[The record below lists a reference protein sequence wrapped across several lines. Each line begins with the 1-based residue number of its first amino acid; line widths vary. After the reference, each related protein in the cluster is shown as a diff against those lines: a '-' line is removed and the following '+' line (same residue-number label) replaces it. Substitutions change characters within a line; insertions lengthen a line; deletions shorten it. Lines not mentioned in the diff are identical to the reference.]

1 MIDLLNLQ
9 PTVISRDLRSKYILI
24 YGQPKVG
31 KTSFAAQLPN
41 NLIFSFEIGT
51 NALSGIYALPI
62 TKWSDLKIAI
72 KQLEKPEAR
81 EKFHTVTFDT
91 VSVAYSLCEKYI
103 CAQNGVQSI
112 GDIPYGKG
120 YMLTRIEFEETL
132 RKISMMGLGIILIA
146 HASRRVEKHAD
157 DSEIEFVS
165 PDLDKRCYA
174 IVNQLVDIIG
184 YIDIVFNED
193 GSTSRWLYT
202 RRTPTVMAGSRWK
215 YLDPKIPFGYQEL
228 VDAIGRA
235 IERAEKDDGAIVVD
249 ERAMT
254 TEKERS
260 YDEIRNEAE
269 SLWSKLIEKN
279 PENADKIMAIVEK
292 VFGQRIKLSS
302 ITPNQKDLYEL
313 VVAEMR
319 DLL

>member
-1 MIDLLNLQ
+1 
-9 PTVISRDLRSKYILI
+9 
-24 YGQPKVG
+24 
-31 KTSFAAQLPN
+31 
-41 NLIFSFEIGT
+41 
-51 NALSGIYALPI
+51 
-62 TKWSDLKIAI
+62 
-72 KQLEKPEAR
+72 
-81 EKFHTVTFDT
+81 
-91 VSVAYSLCEKYI
+91 
-103 CAQNGVQSI
+103 
-112 GDIPYGKG
+112 
-120 YMLTRIEFEETL
+120 MLTRIEFEETL

-146 HASRRVEKHAD
+146 HAARRVEKQAD
-157 DSEIEFVS
+157 DSEIEFFS
-165 PDLDKRCYA
+165 PDLDKRCYT

-260 YDEIRNEAE
+260 YDEIRSEAE
-269 SLWSKLIEKN
+269 SLWGKLIEKN

>member
-9 PTVISRDLRSKYILI
+9 PTVISRDLRSKYLLI

-112 GDIPYGKG
+112 GDIPYGKS
-120 YMLTRIEFEETL
+120 LPLFIE
-132 RKISMMGLGIILIA
+132 I
-146 HASRRVEKHAD
+146 
-157 DSEIEFVS
+157 
-165 PDLDKRCYA
+165 
-174 IVNQLVDIIG
+174 
-184 YIDIVFNED
+184 
-193 GSTSRWLYT
+193 
-202 RRTPTVMAGSRWK
+202 
-215 YLDPKIPFGYQEL
+215 
-228 VDAIGRA
+228 
-235 IERAEKDDGAIVVD
+235 
-249 ERAMT
+249 
-254 TEKERS
+254 
-260 YDEIRNEAE
+260 
-269 SLWSKLIEKN
+269 
-279 PENADKIMAIVEK
+279 
-292 VFGQRIKLSS
+292 
-302 ITPNQKDLYEL
+302 
-313 VVAEMR
+313 
-319 DLL
+319 

>member
-62 TKWSDLKIAI
+62 TKWTDFKVAI
-72 KQLEKPEAR
+72 KQLEKSEVR
-81 EKFHTVTFDT
+81 EKFHTVTLDT
-91 VSVAYSLCEKYI
+91 VSVAYSLCEKYV

-132 RKISMMGLGIILIA
+132 RKVSMMGLGIILIA
-146 HASRRVEKHAD
+146 HAARRVEKQSD
-157 DSEIEFVS
+157 DSEIEFFS
-165 PDLDKRCYA
+165 PDLDKRCYS

-184 YIDIVFNED
+184 YIDVRFNED

-235 IERAEKDDGAIVVD
+235 IERAEKDDGAVVVD
-249 ERAMT
+249 ERAVSV
-254 TEKERS
+254 EKERS

-269 SLWSKLIEKN
+269 TLWGKLIEKN
-279 PENADKIMAIVEK
+279 PENADKIMAVVEK

>member
-62 TKWSDLKIAI
+62 TKWTDFKVAI
-72 KQLEKPEAR
+72 KQLEKSEVR
-81 EKFHTVTFDT
+81 EKFHTVTLDT
-91 VSVAYSLCEKYI
+91 VSVAYSLCEKYV

-146 HASRRVEKHAD
+146 HAARRVEKQSD
-157 DSEIEFVS
+157 DSEIEFFS
-165 PDLDKRCYA
+165 PDLDKRCYS

-184 YIDIVFNED
+184 YIDVRFNED

-249 ERAMT
+249 ERAVSV
-254 TEKERS
+254 EKERS

-269 SLWSKLIEKN
+269 TLWGKLIEKN
-279 PENADKIMAIVEK
+279 PENADKIMAVVEK

>member
-62 TKWSDLKIAI
+62 TKWTDFKVAI
-72 KQLEKPEAR
+72 KQLEKSEVR
-81 EKFHTVTFDT
+81 EKFHTVTLDT
-91 VSVAYSLCEKYI
+91 VSVAYSLCEKYV

-146 HASRRVEKHAD
+146 HAARRVEKQSD
-157 DSEIEFVS
+157 DSEIEFFS
-165 PDLDKRCYA
+165 PDLDKRCYS

-184 YIDIVFNED
+184 YIDVRFNED

-235 IERAEKDDGAIVVD
+235 IERAEKDDGAVVVD
-249 ERAMT
+249 ERAVSV
-254 TEKERS
+254 EKERS

-269 SLWSKLIEKN
+269 TLWGKLIEKN
-279 PENADKIMAIVEK
+279 PENADKIMAVVEK

>member
-1 MIDLLNLQ
+1 
-9 PTVISRDLRSKYILI
+9 
-24 YGQPKVG
+24 
-31 KTSFAAQLPN
+31 
-41 NLIFSFEIGT
+41 
-51 NALSGIYALPI
+51 
-62 TKWSDLKIAI
+62 
-72 KQLEKPEAR
+72 
-81 EKFHTVTFDT
+81 
-91 VSVAYSLCEKYI
+91 
-103 CAQNGVQSI
+103 
-112 GDIPYGKG
+112 
-120 YMLTRIEFEETL
+120 MLTRIEFEETL

-146 HASRRVEKHAD
+146 HASRRVEKQAD
-157 DSEIEFVS
+157 DSEIEFFS

-269 SLWSKLIEKN
+269 SLWGKLIEKN

-292 VFGQRIKLSS
+292 VFGQMIKLSS

>member
-51 NALSGIYALPI
+51 NALSGIYAVPI
-62 TKWSDLKIAI
+62 TKWTDLKVYL
-72 KQLEKPEAR
+72 KQLEKPELK

-112 GDIPYGKG
+112 GDIPYGRG

-146 HASRRVEKHAD
+146 HASRRVEKQSD
-157 DSEIEFVS
+157 DSEIEFFS
-165 PDLDKRCYA
+165 PDLDKRCYS

-184 YIDIVFNED
+184 YIDIVFNSD
-193 GSTSRWLYT
+193 GTTSRWLYT

-235 IERAEKDDGAIVVD
+235 IERAEKEDGATVVD
-249 ERAMT
+249 ERAVIV
-254 TEKERS
+254 EKERS
-260 YDEIRNEAE
+260 YDEIRADAEA
-269 SLWSKLIEKN
+269 LWSKLIEKN
-279 PENADKIMAIVEK
+279 PENAEKVMAVVEK

>member
-1 MIDLLNLQ
+1 M
-9 PTVISRDLRSKYILI
+9 
-24 YGQPKVG
+24 KVG

-62 TKWSDLKIAI
+62 TKWTDLKVAI
-72 KQLEKPEAR
+72 KQLEKTEVR
-81 EKFHTVTFDT
+81 EKFKTVTFDT

-112 GDIPYGKG
+112 GDIPYGRG
-120 YMLTRIEFEETL
+120 YMLTRVEFEETL

-146 HASRRVEKHAD
+146 HASRRIEKQSD
-157 DSEIEFVS
+157 DSEIEFFS
-165 PDLDKRCYA
+165 PDLDKRCYT

-184 YIDIVFNED
+184 YIDIVFNDD

-215 YLDPKIPFGYQEL
+215 YLDAKIPFGYQEL

-235 IERAEKDDGAIVVD
+235 IERAETDDGAVVVD
-249 ERAMT
+249 ERSTIA
-254 TEKERS
+254 EKERT
-260 YDEIRNEAE
+260 YDEIRTEAE
-269 SLWSKLIEKN
+269 GLWSKLIEKN
-279 PENADKIMAIVEK
+279 PENAEKVMAVVEK

-313 VVAEMR
+313 VVTEMR

>member
-1 MIDLLNLQ
+1 
-9 PTVISRDLRSKYILI
+9 
-24 YGQPKVG
+24 
-31 KTSFAAQLPN
+31 
-41 NLIFSFEIGT
+41 
-51 NALSGIYALPI
+51 
-62 TKWSDLKIAI
+62 
-72 KQLEKPEAR
+72 
-81 EKFHTVTFDT
+81 
-91 VSVAYSLCEKYI
+91 
-103 CAQNGVQSI
+103 
-112 GDIPYGKG
+112 
-120 YMLTRIEFEETL
+120 MLTRIEFEETL
-132 RKISMMGLGIILIA
+132 RKVSMMGLGIILIA
-146 HASRRVEKHAD
+146 HAARRVEKQSD
-157 DSEIEFVS
+157 DSEIEFFS
-165 PDLDKRCYA
+165 PDLDKRCYS

-184 YIDIVFNED
+184 YIDVRFNED

-235 IERAEKDDGAIVVD
+235 IERAEKDDGAVVVD
-249 ERAMT
+249 ERAVSV
-254 TEKERS
+254 EKERS

-269 SLWSKLIEKN
+269 TLWGKLIEKN
-279 PENADKIMAIVEK
+279 PENADKIMAVVEK

>member
-9 PTVISRDLRSKYILI
+9 PTVISRDLRSKYLLI

-72 KQLEKPEAR
+72 KQLEKPEVR

-146 HASRRVEKHAD
+146 HASRRVEKQAD
-157 DSEIEFVS
+157 DSEIEFFS

-249 ERAMT
+249 ERTMT

-269 SLWSKLIEKN
+269 SLWGKLIEKN